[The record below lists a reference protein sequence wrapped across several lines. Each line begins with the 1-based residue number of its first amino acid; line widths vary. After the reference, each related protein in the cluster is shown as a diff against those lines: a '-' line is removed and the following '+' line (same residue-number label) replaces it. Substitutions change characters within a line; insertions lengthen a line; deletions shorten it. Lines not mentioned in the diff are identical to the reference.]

1 MAFRPYR
8 PCFLYWACR
17 CAADRGN
24 YTAAMNTSDSVPS
37 TSAWEEA
44 RRQGVDMDLLEES
57 LRMTPDE
64 RFAAHR
70 QALRLAPALAPE
82 ENEH

>member
-1 MAFRPYR
+1 MYR
-8 PCFLYWACR
+8 RAYPE
-17 CAADRGN
+17 N
-24 YTAAMNTSDSVPS
+24 MS
-37 TSAWEEA
+37 TFDISAPISAWEEA

-70 QALRLAPALAPE
+70 QALQLALALAPE
-82 ENEH
+82 EEEN